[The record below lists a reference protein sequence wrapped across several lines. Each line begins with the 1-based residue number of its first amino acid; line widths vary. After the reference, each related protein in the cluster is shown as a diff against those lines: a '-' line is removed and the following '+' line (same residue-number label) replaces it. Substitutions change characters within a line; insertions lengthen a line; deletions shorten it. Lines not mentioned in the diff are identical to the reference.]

1 MEISA
6 LPIWYRKAAVEE
18 VRIDKWLWAA
28 RFFKSRTLAAAACTG
43 GKVGLNDQ
51 SAKPSKVV
59 RAGDLLKITLPRAK
73 RVVRVVALS
82 DRRGPGADAALL
94 YEDLTPA
101 PPPRGTRIPPP
112 VYRPPGAGRPT
123 KRERRLMDHLTGW

>member
-101 PPPRGTRIPPP
+101 PPPRGARIPPP
-112 VYRPPGAGRPT
+112 LYRPPGAGRPT